1 MSNEEQE
8 RESEIQHSNNIK
20 IAVTA
25 VVSVILGIA
34 FVLALIT
41 YGISVQQRI
50 NRDEEKKAKE
60 DAVVSIIGVDYKTH
74 DYAYD
79 IPANIAEDDS
89 FNNYLFYRIGIDQDK
104 QYFVV
109 DSKDKLDSVLSAAGI
124 ESYPIDADTFFL
136 TSSIVVVNTEAEGLS
151 GYSVTAVSRDENYN
165 LQIDVKKSVDSDA
178 TKKGH
183 VAFVEVSN
191 IQPSGVTVN
200 ER

>member
-8 RESEIQHSNNIK
+8 RESEIQHNNNIK

-60 DAVVSIIGVDYKTH
+60 DAVVSIIGVDYKTR

-79 IPANIAEDDS
+79 IPTNVAEDDS
-89 FNNYLFYRIGIDQDK
+89 FNNYLFYKIGIDQDK

-124 ESYPIDADTFFL
+124 ESYPINADTFFL
-136 TSSIVVVNTEAEGLS
+136 TSSIVVVNAEAEGLS

-183 VAFVEVSN
+183 VAFVEVGN
-191 IQPSGVTVN
+191 IQPSSVTVN
-200 ER
+200 EQ